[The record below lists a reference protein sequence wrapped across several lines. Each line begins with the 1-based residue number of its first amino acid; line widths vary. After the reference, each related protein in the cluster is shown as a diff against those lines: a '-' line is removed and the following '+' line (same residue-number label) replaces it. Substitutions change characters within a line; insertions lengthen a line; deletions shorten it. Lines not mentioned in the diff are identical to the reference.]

1 MAVVAEKTL
10 RRLRFQ
16 VGRVWTMRCHAARIP
31 RYLELIC
38 VVGQKANF
46 EIAPLHVV
54 LRVDA
59 VGVAAQVG
67 VPPPQAQHLV
77 VKPIANGKEQTRGKL
92 TLIVTLVRKILSK
105 WDVHRTAHSRAVPQ
119 DGTLCVMV
127 VPPAQPRLRL
137 HLGQTREAMR
147 QPRADESV
155 CLNRSG
161 CIHVI

>member
-1 MAVVAEKTL
+1 
-10 RRLRFQ
+10 
-16 VGRVWTMRCHAARIP
+16 
-31 RYLELIC
+31 
-38 VVGQKANF
+38 VVGQKTNF

-54 LRVDA
+54 QCVDA
-59 VGVAAQVG
+59 VGVAAQVT
-67 VPPPQAQHLV
+67 PPHPHHLV
-77 VKPIANGKEQTRGKL
+77 VKLIANGKEQTRGKL
-92 TLIVTLVRKILSK
+92 ILIVTLVPKILSK
-105 WDVHRTAHSRAVPQ
+105 WDAHRTAHSRAVPQ

>member
-1 MAVVAEKTL
+1 
-10 RRLRFQ
+10 
-16 VGRVWTMRCHAARIP
+16 MRCHAARIP

-38 VVGQKANF
+38 VVGQKTNF

-54 LRVDA
+54 QCVDA
-59 VGVAAQVG
+59 VGAAQVA
-67 VPPPQAQHLV
+67 PPHPHHLV
-77 VKPIANGKEQTRGKL
+77 VKLIANGKEQTRGKL
-92 TLIVTLVRKILSK
+92 ILIVTLVPKILSK
-105 WDVHRTAHSRAVPQ
+105 WDAHRTAHSRAVPQ